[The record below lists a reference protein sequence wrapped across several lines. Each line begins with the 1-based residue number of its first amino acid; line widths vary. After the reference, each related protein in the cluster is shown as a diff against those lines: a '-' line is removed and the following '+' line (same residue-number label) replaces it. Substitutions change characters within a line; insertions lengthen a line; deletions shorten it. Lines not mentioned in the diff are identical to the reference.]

1 VDPVVRDAVPLNG
14 FKINGVS
21 EILEVGKNKILFV
34 ERSYSLGRT
43 DCNIR
48 VYLGDVS
55 RASDIS
61 SMNSLKDANYNP
73 IKKQLLFNMDS
84 LAMYI
89 SNVEG
94 VSFGPQLSNG
104 NQTLIFVA
112 DNNFR
117 ETERTQFLLFEVIK

>member
-1 VDPVVRDAVPLNG
+1 
-14 FKINGVS
+14 
-21 EILEVGKNKILFV
+21 
-34 ERSYSLGRT
+34 
-43 DCNIR
+43 

-55 RASDIS
+55 GASDVSGI
-61 SMNSLKDANYNP
+61 NSIKDAEYNP

-84 LAMYI
+84 LGMYI

-117 ETERTQFLLFEVIK
+117 EIERTQFLLFEVIK